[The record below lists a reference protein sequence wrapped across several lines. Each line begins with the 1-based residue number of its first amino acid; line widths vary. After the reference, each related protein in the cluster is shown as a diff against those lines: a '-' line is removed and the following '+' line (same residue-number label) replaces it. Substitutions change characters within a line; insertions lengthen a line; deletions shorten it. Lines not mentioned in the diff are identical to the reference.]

1 MKNNQL
7 TTILLGLLTVSAL
20 ASVVLCWLYIS
31 ITRQQNTLKAQAN
44 FIAATRQ
51 QMTALVTETLQ
62 YSTNHEAIDPVLVSL
77 RLKAGKTAAAAPA
90 NKPATK

>member
-7 TTILLGLLTVSAL
+7 TTILLGLLTISAL

-31 ITRQQNTLKAQAN
+31 NTRQRNTLQAQAN
-44 FIAATRQ
+44 LIANNRQ
-51 QMTALVTETLQ
+51 VMTALVNDTLL

-77 RLKAGKTAAAAPA
+77 RLKVAKTATA
-90 NKPATK
+90 PATKPTK

>member
-7 TTILLGLLTVSAL
+7 TTMLLGLLTISAL

-31 ITRQQNTLKAQAN
+31 NTRQRNTLQSQATM
-44 FIAATRQ
+44 IANNRQ
-51 QMTALVTETLQ
+51 VMTALVNDTLE
-62 YSTNHEAIDPVLVSL
+62 YSKTHEAIDPVLVSL
-77 RLKAGKTAAAAPA
+77 HLKQGKTPAAPA